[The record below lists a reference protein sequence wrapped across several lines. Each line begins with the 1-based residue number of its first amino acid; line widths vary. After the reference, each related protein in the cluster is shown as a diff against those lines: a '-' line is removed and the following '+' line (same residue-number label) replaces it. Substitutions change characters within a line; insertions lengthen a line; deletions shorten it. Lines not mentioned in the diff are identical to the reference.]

1 MITITIRPF
10 TEAEKKQQIEQL
22 PSIYKRFEGFVIK
35 LIFIVFALTIP
46 LLIYDHLRPEP
57 SQTKAVYCMIILVVA
72 LLLTFRITI
81 KWEGGLSN
89 QPHISEINTAQAEH
103 VHVKTTKAIK
113 REDPEDFGVAFYLE
127 VFDNGHPKTLFLW
140 GQYLDELV
148 YDKDFP
154 NTEFEF
160 VRKKGSDEF
169 ISFKT
174 LGQYFEE
181 EKSLPPFDK
190 KTWESGI
197 YPLNGHI
204 LDQTIDQI
212 N

>member
-1 MITITIRPF
+1 MITKTIRPF
-10 TEAEKKQQIEQL
+10 TEAEKKQQIQQL
-22 PSIYKRFEGFVIK
+22 PSVYKRFEGFVMK

-46 LLIYDHLRPEP
+46 LLVYDHFVPLS
-57 SQTKAVYCMIILVVA
+57 SQTQAVYCIAIVIIA
-72 LLLTFRITI
+72 ILLTYWITI
-81 KWEGGLSN
+81 KWEGGFSN
-89 QPHISEINTAQAEH
+89 QAHISEINTAQAEH

-127 VFDNGHPKTLFLW
+127 VFDKGHPKTLFLW

-148 YDKDFP
+148 YDKSFP

-169 ISFKT
+169 ISFKP

-181 EKSLPPFDK
+181 EKTLPPFDK
-190 KTWESGI
+190 ATWD
-197 YPLNGHI
+197 NGTFPANGQMI
-204 LDQTIDQI
+204 DQTIDQI